1 MRRILERVLKTPPSD
16 ADALVMRH
24 PTTRMAFLAALA
36 CASSALAN
44 TVSYTGVATSATLTH
59 ASGGVKVTADTNGTQ
74 QLLLFTNG
82 TGVGV
87 LGGNG
92 NVEFGEW
99 LTFDFDG
106 YLAEDVVLDIN
117 PQIPMGPM
125 LSVQG
130 FGVGGRPLGEFH
142 AASVDLVDV
151 SALFADQPLS
161 KFRVSAASALAFDN
175 FAAGSLTF
183 TVGTTEADSFLI
195 GQTIRGYVAG
205 FGDVRMVEFE
215 GQAGASLH
223 LACSSDDSIARLRI
237 QLVTPQFEEE
247 RSIVAQLGATADEV
261 TLPMDLDG
269 TYLLRIESM
278 SDDPGLFAL
287 ATSLTVAD
295 TSPSVMLKGKKGGPT
310 QDVVFAAVAGTALS
324 GSLVANAKVKK
335 DVTVTLFDPDDVEVD
350 LTGVSATLGAH
361 GVQLT
366 NVALAS
372 TGDYTLRVAG
382 LTSTKHKL
390 AVELVLTLPAGVSG
404 DAILP

>member
-1 MRRILERVLKTPPSD
+1 MRTPMPSLILSAVAVLSASAA
-16 ADALVMRH
+16 AD
-24 PTTRMAFLAALA
+24 
-36 CASSALAN
+36 
-44 TVSYTGVATSATLTH
+44 TVTYTGVATSATLTH
-59 ASGGVKVTADTNGTQ
+59 ASGGVKVSADTNGTQ

-130 FGVGGRPLGEFH
+130 FGVGGRPLGEYH
-142 AASVDLVDV
+142 AASVDLIDV
-151 SALFADQPLS
+151 SALFADLPLS

-195 GQTIRGYVAG
+195 GQTIRGYVSG
-205 FGDVRMVEFE
+205 FGDVRFVAFA
-215 GQAGASLH
+215 GQAGAILH

-237 QLVTPQFEEE
+237 QLVTPQLEEE
-247 RSIVAQLGATADEV
+247 RSVVAQLGTTADDV
-261 TLPMDLDG
+261 TLPMDEDA
-269 TYLLRIESM
+269 TYLLRIESI

-287 ATSLTVAD
+287 ETSLTVPD
-295 TSPSVMLKGKKGGPT
+295 TSPSAMLKGKKGGPK
-310 QDVVFAAVAGTALS
+310 QDVVFAAVAGTGLS
-324 GSLVANAKVKK
+324 GSLVPNGKVKK
-335 DVTVTLFDPDDVEVD
+335 DVTVELLDPAGSPID
-350 LTGVSATLGAH
+350 LTGSVAKLGAH

-390 AVELVLTLPAGVSG
+390 AVELVLTLPAGVAG